1 MMRSKPDTDLRRALG
16 GEASYLRRFARSL
29 INDPAIADDLVQ
41 DTLER
46 AISRWHLFDKS
57 RDLRP
62 WLFRILRNLNISQYR
77 RAQQRGVHI
86 ELDTVAEVAVAPK
99 PVDDSALMVR
109 DISKALDM
117 LPYEQREVLVL
128 VALEGMKYREV
139 VDVLNIPIGTVM
151 SRLSRARERLRDL
164 LEYPVQKTI
173 RRVK

>member
-1 MMRSKPDTDLRRALG
+1 MMRSRPDTELRRALST
-16 GEASYLRRFARSL
+16 EAPYLRRFARSL
-29 INDPAIADDLVQ
+29 VSDPAVADDLVQ

-46 AISRWHLFDKS
+46 AIGRLHLFDKS

-77 RAQQRGVHI
+77 RIRQRGVHVA
-86 ELDTVAEVAVAPK
+86 LDTVTDAALAAE
-99 PVDDSALMVR
+99 PVHDNGLMVR

-139 VDVLNIPIGTVM
+139 ADVLGIPIGTVM
-151 SRLSRARERLRDL
+151 SRLSRARERLREL
-164 LEYPVQKTI
+164 LDYPAQKTI

>member
-1 MMRSKPDTDLRRALG
+1 MMRSRPDTDLRRALS
-16 GEASYLRRFARSL
+16 GEAGYLRRFARSL
-29 INDPAIADDLVQ
+29 VNDPAIADDLVQ

-46 AISRWHLFDKS
+46 AISRSHLFDKN

-77 RAQQRGVHI
+77 QIQRRGVHI
-86 ELDTVAEVAVAPK
+86 ELDTVAEAALAPE
-99 PVDDSALMVR
+99 PVHDSGAMVR
-109 DISKALDM
+109 DISKALEM
-117 LPYEQREVLVL
+117 LSYEQREVLVL

-151 SRLSRARERLRDL
+151 SRLSRARERLREL
-164 LEYPVQKTI
+164 LDYPAQKTI